1 MVTDRSPRLFPHREL
16 LTSRRKTPLRST
28 ILFQP
33 LFIEKK
39 EMKISYRQKTT
50 SFLNKVYSAKVVF
63 NLLKKEY
70 VRLQLDIHWNV
81 FSESWDL
88 KLQKVNFRPYYEIW
102 RVYLWHS
109 KVFYKCYNMF
119 ISWFFYFIYSIE
131 LFIQKKGFSC

>member
-81 FSESWDL
+81 FSES
-88 KLQKVNFRPYYEIW
+88 
-102 RVYLWHS
+102 
-109 KVFYKCYNMF
+109 
-119 ISWFFYFIYSIE
+119 
-131 LFIQKKGFSC
+131 